1 MFENMSVKR
10 DTIRYGAAA
19 AVLALIIIA
28 GSIYFTSSIGTRSSL
43 QGSEGQLD
51 ILLTDPPTV
60 PQGVTAVFV
69 TYSDIAVHVSGAG
82 NQSGWTTVNGQGT
95 IDLMQLVNV
104 STTIAAVKVTSGV
117 YNALR
122 FNVTSSEVTYSG
134 KNYTAFVPRAEL
146 TVVIPGGIQVNA
158 TASSAALIDMNPTVV
173 NIGSQS
179 DPEFIVNTQAS
190 CFRIPGSVYNSKM
203 DFRGYTMSLNSTA
216 WWRNSLET
224 YTSAIQITNVTL
236 TSGVLSVTIKNTGN
250 QSVNLT
256 TTTVTPVGNMCAYLP
271 GGSQTSF
278 GGGRDHRQN
287 GLPQCLSGSAY
298 FEVLQNGTLEQIAD
312 WSLTGSTPQFTLGS
326 NLQAVFT
333 NSGYQLAAGKSVTLT
348 FTGTVSL
355 GFSLRQMPQS
365 TSAPGVVSGDQ
376 YDITVIGQQ
385 ALAAYVVVAS

>member
-1 MFENMSVKR
+1 MSVKR

-19 AVLALIIIA
+19 AVLALVIIA
-28 GSIYFTSSIGTRSSL
+28 GSIFLTSSVNTGSSV
-43 QGSEGQLD
+43 QGKEGQLD

-60 PQGVTAVFV
+60 PQGVTAVYV
-69 TYSDIAVHVSGAG
+69 TYSDVAVHVSGAG

-104 STTIAAVKVTSGV
+104 STTIATVKVTSGV

-158 TASSAALIDMNPTVV
+158 TESSAALIDMSPTVV

-190 CFRIPGSVYNSKM
+190 VFRVPGSVYNSKM
-203 DFRGYTMSLNSTA
+203 DNRGYTMSLNSTV

-224 YTSAIQITNVTL
+224 YTSAIQVTNVTL
-236 TSGVLSVTIKNTGN
+236 TSGALSVTVKNTGN

-256 TTTVTPVGNMCAYLP
+256 TATVTPVGNICASP
-271 GGSQTSF
+271 AGGPQASF

-287 GLPQCLSGSAY
+287 SPPQCLSGSAY
-298 FEVLQNGTLEQIAD
+298 FEVLPNGTLEQIAD
-312 WSLTGSTPQFTLGS
+312 WSLAGSTPQFMLGS
-326 NLQAVFT
+326 SSQAVFT
-333 NSGYQLAAGKSVTLT
+333 NSGYQLGAGKSVTLT

-355 GFSLRQMPQS
+355 GFSLRQTLQS
-365 TSAPGVVSGDQ
+365 QSASGVVSGDQ
-376 YDITVIGQQ
+376 YDITIIGQQ

>member
-1 MFENMSVKR
+1 MSVKR

-19 AVLALIIIA
+19 AVLALAIIA
-28 GSIYFTSSIGTRSSL
+28 GSIFITSSVNTGGSV
-43 QGSEGQLD
+43 QGKEGQLD

-60 PQGVTAVFV
+60 PQGVTAVYV
-69 TYSDIAVHVSGAG
+69 TYSDVAVHVSGAG

-104 STTIAAVKVTSGV
+104 STTIATVKVTSGV
-117 YNALR
+117 YDALR

-158 TASSAALIDMNPTVV
+158 TESSAALIDMSPTVV

-179 DPEFIVNTQAS
+179 DPEFIVNTQATV
-190 CFRIPGSVYNSKM
+190 FRVPGSVYNSKM
-203 DFRGYTMSLNSTA
+203 DNRGYTMSLNSTA

-236 TSGVLSVTIKNTGN
+236 TSGTLSVTVENTGN

-256 TTTVTPVGNMCAYLP
+256 TATVTPVGNVCASP
-271 GGSQTSF
+271 VGGPQASF
-278 GGGRDHRQN
+278 GGGHGHHQN
-287 GLPQCLSGSAY
+287 SPPQCLSGSAY
-298 FEVLQNGTLEQIAD
+298 FEVSQNGTLEQVAD
-312 WSLTGSTPQFTLGS
+312 WSLTGSIPQFTLGS
-326 NLQAVFT
+326 SSQAVFT
-333 NSGYQLAAGKSVTLT
+333 NSGYQLGAGKSVTLT

-355 GFSLRQMPQS
+355 GFSLRQMLQS
-365 TSAPGVVSGDQ
+365 QSAQGVVSGDQ